1 MVDRS
6 LIHPKS
12 NTSDLSAGV
21 RRQHA
26 TFIQWALNELSLYE
40 LSFCYRIPKGYPFLG
55 VAVQCFLHLRSL
67 VHKVC
72 PRGRICTW
80 AALCR
85 KKFCQKNNCRD
96 FLYAEGRLESMC
108 AESRAFQL
116 ASWPIICRSKSSF
129 CSGSMLRSLCHHSRH
144 PKSEVPTLNEQRYH
158 IFKIHGRLVDCV
170 HSCLPPCKK
179 NAINILM
186 QNCFGWH
193 SPCDNGWIL
202 E

>member
-1 MVDRS
+1 MPVAPKSKYLLVQFMVARS

-21 RRQHA
+21 RVKHA

-40 LSFCYRIPKGYPFLG
+40 LSFSYRIPKGSPFLG

-129 CSGSMLRSLCHHSRH
+129 CSGSMLHSLCHQ
-144 PKSEVPTLNEQRYH
+144 P
-158 IFKIHGRLVDCV
+158 
-170 HSCLPPCKK
+170 
-179 NAINILM
+179 
-186 QNCFGWH
+186 
-193 SPCDNGWIL
+193 
-202 E
+202 